1 MTNPIS
7 VIVVGGGYAGVVAAN
22 RLQHRSDVR
31 VTLVNPRSQFVER
44 IRLHQLVAG
53 TDDAT
58 VDFAGLLGERV
69 ELVVDGVTRID
80 AAARRVDLASG
91 AALSYDYL
99 VYAVG
104 STGAVP
110 AGVPGAAQFAHP
122 LAELEQAKQLR
133 ARLRDVPPS
142 APIVLVGGGLTGV
155 EAAAELA
162 EAGRSVTLV
171 GDLLAPSVA
180 ESGRRSLRKALD
192 KLGVT
197 IIDGPAAMVA
207 GVTAESVE
215 LSDGRSLP
223 STVTVWTA
231 GFGVPGLA
239 AASGLTTDAA
249 GRLLTD
255 ETLTSVDDPRIVA
268 AGDAAAPSG
277 LPLRMSCQAAMP
289 LGVQAA
295 QTVLARIAGTEPAE
309 INQAFAGQCISVGRH
324 AGTVQL
330 AHADDSPRPAYLG
343 GRAAAYVKEQVCR
356 LTVSSMRREARKPGA
371 VFWFK
376 SDWRR
381 ERLAT
386 LAQQGHRVVPVR

>member
-7 VIVVGGGYAGVVAAN
+7 VIVVGGGYAGAVAAN
-22 RLQHRSDVR
+22 RLQHRPGVR

-53 TDDAT
+53 TGEAT

-80 AAARRVDLASG
+80 APARRVEFASG
-91 AALSYDYL
+91 AARSYDYL

-110 AGVPGAAQFAHP
+110 AGVPGAAQFAHA

-133 ARLRDVPPS
+133 ARLHDVPRS

-171 GDLLAPSVA
+171 GDELAPSVA

-197 IIDGPAAMVA
+197 VIDGPAAMVA

-223 STVTVWTA
+223 SAVTVWTA
-231 GFGVPGLA
+231 GFVVPGLA
-239 AASGLTTDAA
+239 AAS
-249 GRLLTD
+249 
-255 ETLTSVDDPRIVA
+255 
-268 AGDAAAPSG
+268 
-277 LPLRMSCQAAMP
+277 
-289 LGVQAA
+289 
-295 QTVLARIAGTEPAE
+295 
-309 INQAFAGQCISVGRH
+309 
-324 AGTVQL
+324 
-330 AHADDSPRPAYLG
+330 
-343 GRAAAYVKEQVCR
+343 
-356 LTVSSMRREARKPGA
+356 
-371 VFWFK
+371 
-376 SDWRR
+376 
-381 ERLAT
+381 
-386 LAQQGHRVVPVR
+386 